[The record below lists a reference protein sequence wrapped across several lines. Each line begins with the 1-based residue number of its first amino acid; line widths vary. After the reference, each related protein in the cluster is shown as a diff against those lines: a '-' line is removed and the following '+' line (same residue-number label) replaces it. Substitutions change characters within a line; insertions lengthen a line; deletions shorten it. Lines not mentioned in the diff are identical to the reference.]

1 MYPDAMQIKASSA
14 CTRLLAPALALALA
28 GGLAACSSGA
38 PGASSSASGPIK
50 VFASGTYTLPGG
62 GGLADVY
69 SGVQAAV
76 AAINAAGGINGHK
89 IVVAK
94 CDDDGNPSTAIQ
106 CTERQIADP
115 STVAEIGSST
125 AFGAEEVPYLEKAEM
140 PVIGG
145 NFGDVSG
152 GQSKV
157 IFPFNGGAPAA
168 FIGLAEQL
176 KAEGVTKA
184 SLIYPADLGPGG
196 AAARTEFLYGAKIA
210 HLKVGN
216 IVNAPTTTTDF
227 GPAVTQAT
235 AGGVNGVASFE
246 PGAAEAQLIKTLRS
260 DAPQVSKLAIIFTNI
275 TPTFVS
281 SLGSQGNNLL
291 VASLGNPYVTAGAP
305 WVKLYQQQLKKYAPG
320 TPLGDLSLIG
330 WTSAYWFAQIA
341 KKLPRVTRSAVLNA
355 FRHLTNYSLGGTY
368 VNITTT
374 KSICATNC
382 YGQPYMF
389 DPYIVFTRLENGVL
403 QPIHPGEAVNPYT
416 GAALQGAFPQ

>member
-1 MYPDAMQIKASSA
+1 MYRRKTSFAG
-14 CTRLLAPALALALA
+14 TRLLAPWLALVLA
-28 GGLAACSSGA
+28 GGLAACSSSSGTGGSGA
-38 PGASSSASGPIK
+38 AAKGPID

-62 GGLADVY
+62 GGLSDVY

-76 AAINAAGGINGHK
+76 AAINASGGINGRK

-106 CTERQIADP
+106 CTERQVSSS

-125 AFGAEEVPYLEKAEM
+125 AFGAEEVPYLEKASI

-157 IFPFNGGAPAA
+157 VFPFNGGAPAA
-168 FIGLAEQL
+168 FVALAEQL

-196 AAARTEFLYGAKIA
+196 AAARAEFLYGAKLA
-210 HLKVGN
+210 HLQVGN
-216 IVNAPTTTTDF
+216 VVNAPLTTTDF

-246 PGAAEAQLIKTLRS
+246 PGSAEAQLIKTLRS
-260 DAPQVSKLAIIFTNI
+260 DAPQVTKLGIIFTNI
-275 TPTFVS
+275 TPAFVS
-281 SLGSQGNNLL
+281 SLGSAGNNLL

-305 WVKLYQQQLKKYAPG
+305 WVQLYQQQLKKYAPG

-330 WTSAYWFAQIA
+330 WTSAYWFAQVA
-341 KKLPRVTRSAVLNA
+341 RKLPSVTRQSVLNA
-355 FRHLTNYSLGGTY
+355 FRHLTNYSLGGTF

-374 KSICATNC
+374 KSVCASGC
-382 YGQPYMF
+382 YGQPYMY
-389 DPYIVFTRLENGVL
+389 DPYIVFTRLENGVPT
-403 QPIHPGEAVNPYT
+403 PIDPGEAVNPYT
-416 GAALQGAFPQ
+416 DTPVPGAFPK